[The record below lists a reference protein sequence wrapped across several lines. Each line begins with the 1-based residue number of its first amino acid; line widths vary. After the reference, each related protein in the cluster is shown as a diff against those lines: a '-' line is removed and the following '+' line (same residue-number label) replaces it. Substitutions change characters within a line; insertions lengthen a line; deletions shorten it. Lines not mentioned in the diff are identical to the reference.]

1 MATRLTL
8 IRKNQHGIYVD
19 WPEFFS
25 PLAPDSF
32 YLDPIL
38 RDVNADGRP
47 DLLLQQRGR
56 YTWYENTG
64 TLTEPN

>member
-38 RDVNADGRP
+38 RDVNADGRTCCCNSAAAI
-47 DLLLQQRGR
+47 RGMKIPAR
-56 YTWYENTG
+56 
-64 TLTEPN
+64 